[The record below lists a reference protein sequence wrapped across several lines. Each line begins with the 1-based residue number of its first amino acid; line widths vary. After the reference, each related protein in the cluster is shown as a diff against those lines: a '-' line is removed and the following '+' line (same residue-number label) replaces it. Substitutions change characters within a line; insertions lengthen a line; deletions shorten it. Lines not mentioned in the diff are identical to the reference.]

1 MKLCT
6 IDKAPK
12 VRNQVLLPNLNLTPI
27 PNTSLN
33 KKTSSPSKQLTKFL
47 VDQFFKYIISADGGQ
62 KNEQASKQTAS
73 QIKRMYTVIKA
84 SSVSDMFQ
92 PRLLRDHFLTEYCK
106 EMKYEADT
114 VKRYLRSLGDFCDF
128 VIAEEVEIPNC
139 SLEKVSV
146 MKMKLLAW
154 SKTYKKQSKERFW
167 ERQEEDEIMMVTP
180 QQISTYKGS
189 EHSRAAIKLFGQYAS
204 PYCQNMINMTDFCII
219 RDFLFVE
226 LHTSTAQR
234 SGVSANMKLKEFEA
248 ALQQDDGGYVI
259 KVRDHKTFHV
269 YGDAIVI
276 LERHVF
282 DWLSLFFNKIRS
294 QISVCCPY
302 VFTSWSGK
310 HMGSGAISRQLHS
323 LWLKAGIY
331 ALTDKLPKNL
341 SCTILRKSA
350 STGIR
355 EAETGFYAE
364 SAAAMSHSIQTAETH
379 YVNRKKLN
387 QSKQGCKVVRG
398 YFHGEVDSKYGATA
412 SPVLKYDAKRS
423 WRTEEERILK
433 SAFADKI
440 VERNVKIEDVRQ
452 RYFSLNIKE
461 LNR

>member
-1 MKLCT
+1 
-6 IDKAPK
+6 
-12 VRNQVLLPNLNLTPI
+12 
-27 PNTSLN
+27 
-33 KKTSSPSKQLTKFL
+33 
-47 VDQFFKYIISADGGQ
+47 
-62 KNEQASKQTAS
+62 
-73 QIKRMYTVIKA
+73 
-84 SSVSDMFQ
+84 
-92 PRLLRDHFLTEYCK
+92 
-106 EMKYEADT
+106 
-114 VKRYLRSLGDFCDF
+114 
-128 VIAEEVEIPNC
+128 
-139 SLEKVSV
+139 
-146 MKMKLLAW
+146 
-154 SKTYKKQSKERFW
+154 
-167 ERQEEDEIMMVTP
+167 
-180 QQISTYKGS
+180 
-189 EHSRAAIKLFGQYAS
+189 
-204 PYCQNMINMTDFCII
+204 MINMTDFCIM

-248 ALQQDDGGYVI
+248 ALQQDDGRYVI

-269 YGDAIVI
+269 YGHAIVI

-282 DWLSLFFNKIRS
+282 DWLSLFVNKIRS

-387 QSKQGCKVVRG
+387 QSKQG
-398 YFHGEVDSKYGATA
+398 
-412 SPVLKYDAKRS
+412 
-423 WRTEEERILK
+423 K
-433 SAFADKI
+433 SFI
-440 VERNVKIEDVRQ
+440 
-452 RYFSLNIKE
+452 
-461 LNR
+461 